1 MMFLSNKTGRRWIL
15 LGLATLMAATRFHH
29 FGSVT
34 LLPDAS
40 LAVFFLTGL
49 YLTKGITFARN
60 DRGQPGTSAAR
71 WLMPVGIFVFLLLEA
86 GLIDYLA
93 IRYGGVS
100 DWCVTPAYWFLIPTY
115 GVMYLAGGWCARF
128 EPLTKGGVFKTAGVL
143 LIASV
148 VAFLISNGSFYLFA
162 DRFAEMNWVAYANR
176 TAPYL
181 LSYVAYTM
189 IYSGLALSLHCAL
202 RAGRGTAIRPDGV
215 MHK

>member
-1 MMFLSNKTGRRWIL
+1 MKLLSNQTHRPWIL
-15 LGLATLMAATRFHH
+15 FGLATLMAATRFHH

-34 LLPDAS
+34 FLPDAS
-40 LAVFFLTGL
+40 LAVFFLAGL
-49 YLTKGITFARN
+49 YLTRPITFASS
-60 DRGQPGTSAAR
+60 DREPSETGAAR
-71 WLMPVGIFVFLLLEA
+71 WLMPAGIFVFLLLEA

-128 EPLTKGGVFKTAGVL
+128 DPLTKSGAVKTAGML
-143 LIASV
+143 LMASTT
-148 VAFLISNGSFYLFA
+148 AFLISNGSFYLFT
-162 DRFAEMNWVAYANR
+162 DRFAEMNWMAYADR

-181 LSYVAYTM
+181 LSYVTYTV
-189 IYSGLALSLHCAL
+189 IYSGLALGLHLAL
-202 RAGRGTAIRPDGV
+202 RVGRGTSIRPGGV